1 MANKT
6 LTTQIILRNGTT
18 DEWKASTKILK
29 LGEVGIDTTK
39 NEIRIGDGE
48 HTWKDLKIAG
58 ADQAAIQALIDQAE
72 DKVTVVQAGDGT
84 IDEAL
89 ATIAAPSQGDMAII
103 EQKFGDV
110 LKADGTRTSRTAYSY
125 DGEKWCAMDGNY
137 NAENVYF
144 DSDLIYTAPIG
155 VKTVPASG
163 SGTIS
168 AAGKNVKEVL
178 ASILAKEKNPDKTN
192 PAVSFNTQDGFGT
205 YEIGTKKN
213 LSYTASLSAGS
224 YTYGPATGIAAQS
237 WSVSCTGIADAKTSA
252 TGTFENV
259 VAEATAKTI
268 TATATYNEGAVPNT
282 NLGNK
287 YPAGKIAAGS
297 ASKTSK
303 EFVGVRYM
311 FWGPMTTD
319 EALNSA
325 GIRGLAHNKAAGT
338 GDLAQFSAG
347 AGAKKVIVAVPS
359 GRKITKVIMPSA
371 LNADVTA
378 LFVKQSTTVPVEG
391 ANGYTAAAY
400 DVYIY
405 QPASIDA
412 GETYIVT
419 IG

>member
-18 DEWKASTKILK
+18 TGWEASTKILK

-89 ATIAAPSQGDMAII
+89 ATIATPSQGDMAIV

-110 LKADGTRTSRTAYSY
+110 AKADGTRTSRTAYSY
-125 DGEKWCAMDGNY
+125 DGKKWCAMDGNY

-144 DSDLIYTAPIG
+144 DSDLTYTAPIG
-155 VKTVPASG
+155 VMTVPSSG
-163 SGTIS
+163 AGKIS
-168 AAGKNVKEVL
+168 AAGKNVKQVL
-178 ASILAKEKNPDKTN
+178 ASILAEEKNPVT
-192 PAVSFNTQDGFGT
+192 TQPTASVKITSNSGT
-205 YEIGTKKN
+205 YEIGTRKN
-213 LSYTASLSAGS
+213 ISYSASLSAGS
-224 YTYGPATGIAAQS
+224 YSYDDNTGVVAGTVTASFDGQTK
-237 WSVSCTGIADAKTSA
+237 TGA

-259 VAEATAKTI
+259 VADGTKKLSVSITHNEGIVPKTNFGKPYAEGQI
-268 TATATYNEGAVPNT
+268 AAGTKTATASQT
-282 NLGNK
+282 L
-287 YPAGKIAAGS
+287 
-297 ASKTSK
+297 
-303 EFVGVRYM
+303 VGVRYM
-311 FWGPMTTD
+311 FWGPVTTD
-319 EALNSA
+319 IELNSA
-325 GIRGLAHNKAAGT
+325 NIRALGHKEAVGT
-338 GDLAQFSAG
+338 GVLETFGAG
-347 AGAKKVIVAVPS
+347 AGAKKVIVAVPAD
-359 GRKITKVIMPSA
+359 RKISKVLMPSA

-378 LFVKQSTTVPVEG
+378 LFVKQSTTVSVEG
-391 ANGYTAAAY
+391 ANGYAGAAY
-400 DVYIY
+400 NVYVY

-412 GETYIVT
+412 GETYSVT